1 MSIDATHEATAE
13 RRRLSSNEFRDIIG
27 RFASGVT
34 VITAQHEGR
43 LLGTTASAVSSLS
56 LDPPMLLVC
65 LNKTSTTGQG
75 IAQAGRF
82 AVNILAED
90 QADAA
95 LRFASKGDKFA
106 GVNILYGGGGEPL
119 LEDALA
125 NLECRLVEEVTGGTH
140 SVFLAEVEHATGRQG
155 APLAYFR
162 GQFGRLELKQDDE
175 AFRDIRAKVRSRE
188 LPTGR
193 SLSLD
198 EVAGIA
204 AVPRGSAYHAL
215 TKLTGEGLVTR
226 TLDGQFQVTPLT
238 LTGVTEGLEARRAIE
253 VGVAA
258 RTVGRLTPEEVAA
271 LRAAVE
277 ATRPTEPFDI
287 GTHLGKY
294 GAFHEHF
301 VGLAGSPALVDAHRR
316 VNTAAMIMA
325 VTGERVIG
333 TDSYRVAAE
342 SAYRHHAKVLAAYEA
357 GDLVRATELI
367 NRHID
372 DAVEFTRRHMEAVG
386 GEL

>member
-1 MSIDATHEATAE
+1 MSIDTTHEATSE
-13 RRRLSSNEFRDIIG
+13 RRRLSSDEFRDIIG

-75 IAQAGRF
+75 IAEAGRF
-82 AVNILAED
+82 AVNILGED

-95 LRFASKGDKFA
+95 MQFASKGDKFA
-106 GVNILYGGGGEPL
+106 GVRILHGSGGEPL

-125 NLECRLVEEVTGGTH
+125 NLECRVVEEVTGGTH

-162 GQFGRLELKQDDE
+162 GQFGRLELKQDDD
-175 AFRDIRAKVRSRE
+175 AFRDIRAKVLSRE

-198 EVAGIA
+198 EVATA
-204 AVPRGSAYHAL
+204 AGVPRGSAYHAL
-215 TKLTGEGLVTR
+215 TKLTGEGLVSR
-226 TLDGQFQVTPLT
+226 TADGQFRVTPLT
-238 LTGVTEGLEARRAIE
+238 LQGVVEGLEARRAIE

-258 RTVGRLTPEEVAA
+258 CTVGRLDPGQLAE
-271 LRAAVE
+271 LRDAVE
-277 ATRPTEPFDI
+277 ATRPGEPFDI
-287 GTHLGKY
+287 GSHLGKY

-301 VGLAGSPALVDAHRR
+301 VGLAGSPALIDAHRR

-325 VTGERVIG
+325 VTGERAIG
-333 TDSYRVAAE
+333 ADGYRVAAE
-342 SAYRHHAKVLAAYEA
+342 SAYRHHVRVLEAYEA
-357 GDLVRATELI
+357 GDLTRATDVI
-367 NRHID
+367 SHHID
-372 DAVEFTRRHMEAVG
+372 DAITFTRRHMEAVG
-386 GEL
+386 GEI